1 MDIPFID
8 ITYIVCI
15 ENHWNKVDEMQYM
28 EWDVSRIRSHCG
40 DAEYENVL

>member
-8 ITYIVCI
+8 ITYIACI
-15 ENHWNKVDEMQYM
+15 ETHWNKVDKMQYM
-28 EWDVSRIRSHCG
+28 EWDVSHIRSHCG